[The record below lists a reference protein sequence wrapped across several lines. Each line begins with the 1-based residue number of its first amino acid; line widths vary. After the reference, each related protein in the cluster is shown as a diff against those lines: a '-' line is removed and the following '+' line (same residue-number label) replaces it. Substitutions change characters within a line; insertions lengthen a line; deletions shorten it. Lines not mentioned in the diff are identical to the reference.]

1 MDNRRMCPQC
11 RAFITNKDR
20 VCPYCGE
27 KVGPRAI
34 DLRNSG
40 EMLMGFIPSARFV
53 TVIILLIDFALFAGS
68 LRGGEALFMAGAE
81 RRDLVFGYHQW
92 YRLVTAGFLHG
103 GWIHILMNSWVLFD
117 LGAQVEELY
126 GPPRFLVLFLGSST
140 LGFLASA
147 YFGSNM
153 VASVGSSAGIM
164 GLIGAMIAL
173 AVRTRNSMGQSI
185 RGFYIRWAI
194 YGLLFGL
201 LPGIDNTAH
210 VGGLAGGFALAY
222 LAGTP
227 KLVNTTGENFWRAA
241 AAASVLI
248 TVFCFFQLYRHIPQ

>member
-1 MDNRRMCPQC
+1 MCPQC
-11 RAFITNKDR
+11 RAFITSKDR

-34 DLRNSG
+34 DLRSG
-40 EMLMGFIPSARFV
+40 SEVLMGFLPSARFA
-53 TVIILLIDFALFAGS
+53 TVMILLVDFALFAGT
-68 LRGGEALFMAGAE
+68 LGGGQGLFSAGAE
-81 RRDLVFGYHQW
+81 TGFHVFRLHQW

-103 GWIHILMNSWVLFD
+103 GWLHILMNAWVLFD
-117 LGAQVEELY
+117 LGAQVEEIY
-126 GPPRFLVLFLGSST
+126 GPPRFLVFFLISST

-147 YFGSNM
+147 FFNAPM
-153 VASVGSSAGIM
+153 VPSVGSSAGIF

-173 AVRTRNSMGQSI
+173 GVRTRSALGQAI
-185 RGFYIRWAI
+185 RGQYIRWAI

-210 VGGLAGGFALAY
+210 VGGLVSGFAMGY

-227 KLVNTTGENFWRAA
+227 RLPGSREENIWQGLAA
-241 AAASVLI
+241 ACVAATLYS
-248 TVFCFFQLYRHIPQ
+248 FYQLYLHIPTVTQ